1 MQEFIVERNN
11 GTDTTTAVDQALMKT
26 FKDASAIDLA
36 IQAGIVNEGEIVA
49 TVDDDHP
56 NKLPTDQLREMQ
68 EEIRALQEDLGHI
81 DDALPSDISSDNLIA
96 SINAVLG
103 VIEGLDVPTSGG
115 AGKYIKAISETDGKI
130 IPVEETLDTTVTQG
144 SSVAPTSGAV
154 YTAIDNASSGAS
166 SSLAAAI
173 QALDVA
179 ETGGTNKYIKAISE
193 TDGKISATEGTV
205 DTVVTLNSGNLITSG
220 AVNSALSASETT
232 LQGNINAVSAKI
244 SSTASSSDK
253 CPAASEVTSE
263 INTATGAINDKIS
276 STASSTDKVP
286 AMSEVTSAISTAVG
300 NEATARD
307 TAITNAINA
316 LDVSDSAVAN
326 QYVSQV
332 SETNGKISVTRT
344 SLPTIATFT
353 LSGTDLIITY

>member
-36 IQAGIVNEGEIVA
+36 IQAGIVNEGEIIS
-49 TVDDDHP
+49 TIEDDKPHS
-56 NKLPTDQLREMQ
+56 LPIDQLREMQ
-68 EEIRALQEDLGHI
+68 EEIRELQEDLGHI

-103 VIEGLDVPTSGG
+103 VVESLDVPTSGG

-154 YTAIDNASSGAS
+154 YTAISNASSGAS

-173 QALDVA
+173 QSLDVA
-179 ETGGTNKYIKAISE
+179 EAGGTNKYIKAISE

-205 DTVVTLNSGNLITSG
+205 DTVVTASSGNLITSG

-253 CPAASEVTSE
+253 
-263 INTATGAINDKIS
+263 
-276 STASSTDKVP
+276 VP
-286 AMSEVTSAISTAVG
+286 ATSEVTSAISTAITTEVG
-300 NEATARD
+300 NRNDAISSAISTEVTNRN
-307 TAITNAINA
+307 TAITNAING
-316 LDVSDSAVAN
+316 LDVAATGGTGKFIKAI
-326 QYVSQV
+326 SQ
-332 SETNGKISVTRT
+332 TDGKIS
-344 SLPTIATFT
+344 ATEGTLSMT
-353 LSGTDLIITY
+353 LSGNDLYITFA

>member
-26 FKDASAIDLA
+26 FKDADSINLA
-36 IQAGIVNEGEIVA
+36 IQAGIVKEGEIVA

-103 VIEGLDVPTSGG
+103 VVESLDVGMSGG

-130 IPVEETLDTTVTQG
+130 VPIEETLDTTVTQG
-144 SSVAPTSGAV
+144 SSIAPTSGAV
-154 YTAIDNASSGAS
+154 YTAISNASSGAS

-179 ETGGTNKYIKAISE
+179 EVGGTNKYIKAISE

-205 DTVVTLNSGNLITSG
+205 DTVVTANSTNLITSG
-220 AVNSALSASETT
+220 AVNSALTSSETT
-232 LQGNINAVSAKI
+232 LQGNINTLSAKI

-253 CPAASEVTSE
+253 
-263 INTATGAINDKIS
+263 
-276 STASSTDKVP
+276 VP
-286 AMSEVTSAISTAVG
+286 AMSEVTTAISA
-300 NEATARD
+300 EATARG

-316 LDVSDSAVAN
+316 LDVTDAAEAN
-326 QYVSQV
+326 KYVSAV
-332 SETNGKISVTRT
+332 SETDGKISVTRT

>member
-26 FKDASAIDLA
+26 FKDADSIDLA
-36 IQAGIVNEGEIVA
+36 IQAGIVREGEIVA

-68 EEIRALQEDLGHI
+68 EEIRELQEDLGHI

-103 VIEGLDVPTSGG
+103 VVQGLDVPTSGG

-144 SSVAPTSGAV
+144 SNVAPTSGAV
-154 YTAIDNASSGAS
+154 YTAISNASSGAS

-179 ETGGTNKYIKAISE
+179 EAGGTNKYIKAISE

-205 DTVVTLNSGNLITSG
+205 DTVVTANSTNLITSG
-220 AVNSALSASETT
+220 AVNSALSSSETT
-232 LQGNINAVSAKI
+232 LQGNINALSAKI

-253 CPAASEVTSE
+253 VPATSEVS
-263 INTATGAINDKIS
+263 
-276 STASSTDKVP
+276 
-286 AMSEVTSAISTAVG
+286 SAISSAV
-300 NEATARD
+300 NAEATARG

-316 LDVSDSAVAN
+316 LDVTDTAEAN
-326 QYVSQV
+326 KYVSSV
-332 SETNGKISVTRT
+332 SETDGKISVSRA